1 MSNKRE
7 ILERLLDIG
16 MNINQR
22 NYQGRTVLH
31 AVCSRYDYEEPKF
44 GESIYTLLDYV
55 LGQCECLTVSDN
67 EGIQALH
74 IAATISETFFYKLLN
89 AGADICAATHDRM
102 TVLHLAARARQS
114 GIVDM
119 ILSRTTSLSEK
130 ARLKFVN
137 SQDAGGRTAL
147 HYACRSG
154 RPETVKSLLEAGADC
169 NTLDI
174 HEKSPLALCGEF
186 EKEASLWYRRIPVER
201 SERSER
207 PPGTRLNRAFNAAGL
222 TLKDDT
228 RPFPDRADDDTEPP
242 FGQII
247 VEHDTTRIAE
257 IINLLVKYGADL
269 EGDYNFLKAAWKNA
283 AQPQYG
289 YTISC
294 LPPLGDRY
302 RGPLVGAGRHFPHV
316 DRDPDRQ
323 LKISLAITSRNA
335 MKDALES
342 NERPENWNVE
352 KWKPDHVAF
361 LRQFAGEK
369 LWL

>member
-1 MSNKRE
+1 
-7 ILERLLDIG
+7 
-16 MNINQR
+16 
-22 NYQGRTVLH
+22 
-31 AVCSRYDYEEPKF
+31 
-44 GESIYTLLDYV
+44 
-55 LGQCECLTVSDN
+55 
-67 EGIQALH
+67 
-74 IAATISETFFYKLLN
+74 
-89 AGADICAATHDRM
+89 
-102 TVLHLAARARQS
+102 
-114 GIVDM
+114 
-119 ILSRTTSLSEK
+119 
-130 ARLKFVN
+130 
-137 SQDAGGRTAL
+137 
-147 HYACRSG
+147 
-154 RPETVKSLLEAGADC
+154 
-169 NTLDI
+169 
-174 HEKSPLALCGEF
+174 
-186 EKEASLWYRRIPVER
+186 
-201 SERSER
+201 
-207 PPGTRLNRAFNAAGL
+207 
-222 TLKDDT
+222 
-228 RPFPDRADDDTEPP
+228 
-242 FGQII
+242 

-361 LRQFAGEK
+361 LRQFAGENSGFEILRPVHK
-369 LWL
+369 ALWGNRKPPRP